1 MPCPVEE
8 NGPLAA
14 GAAAAA
20 VAAAVAA
27 AATPRKR
34 RNGWGAAAAAVI
46 NVMKIRNDDLKTNPP
61 LYLGGQ
67 VTMEFTFS
75 YILKHLMGE
84 SVCLNRSKSIG
95 GSRKK

>member
-1 MPCPVEE
+1 MACLVEE
-8 NGPLAA
+8 NEPPVA
-14 GAAAAA
+14 GAVVAAMAA
-20 VAAAVAA
+20 VVAA
-27 AATPRKR
+27 AATERKR
-34 RNGWGAAAAAVI
+34 RKGWGAAAAAVI
-46 NVMKIRNDDLKTNPP
+46 NVIKIPNDDLKTNPP